1 MKSCFKYLLIILLN
15 LTFVS
20 NISHSE
26 ILNKLTINGNSRITE
41 ETIKTF
47 LNVSIKENLDVDDI
61 NRITKELYETNF
73 FENVSIKF
81 NNNELIVNVIENPII
96 QNITFAGINSD
107 TLKEEITNN
116 LKLIERSSYIKVFAE
131 QDVAIINE
139 NLKRKGY
146 FFSKVD
152 LKVEELG
159 DNRVSL
165 FYTINL
171 GKKSKIKKISFIG
184 NKVFKDRNLRNV
196 ILSEEYRFWK
206 FISKKKFLN
215 EELVKYDERLLKNF
229 YLNNGYYNSTITS
242 SFAKLLNDNEFELVY
257 NINAGQKFFFGNL
270 SIDIPL
276 NYDENNFLNL
286 KNTLEEIKGKP
297 YSINLIEK
305 ITNDIDLTV
314 LNEQYDSVDIDVIEN
329 LDNNILNIKFVLK
342 DALKNKISRINILG
356 NNVTRENV
364 IRNQFEIDEGD
375 FYNEILYKKTLNNL
389 RSLNFFKSV
398 SGEVANDTV
407 NAEKIINI
415 SVEEKP
421 TGELGA
427 AAGVGTEGSSIG
439 VFIKENNYLGKGL
452 ALSSDFTLA
461 TDSIKGSLSVTN
473 PNFNDTDKSVYAKV
487 EISETDK
494 LKKYGY
500 KVNNNGFS
508 YGTNFE
514 FLDDLRLG
522 VGNSN
527 YYSSIETNSTAS
539 ALRRKQEGNYWDSF
553 INLNF
558 SYDKRNNKF
567 KPSDGFINRYYLDI
581 PFISETNTLSNT
593 FDYKVYKEL
602 YKDNVSSLSF
612 YLQTSDSLSND
623 NIKLTERNFLP
634 SNKLR
639 GFTLGGIGPK
649 EGNDF
654 IGGNYASSFNL
665 SSTLPQILQENEN
678 IDFLIFFDAANVW
691 GVDYDSTID
700 DSNTIRSS
708 IGLGVDWFTPLG
720 PLNFSLAQPL
730 TKDKNDSTE
739 TFRFNLGTTF

>member
-15 LTFVS
+15 LIFVN

-26 ILNKLTINGNSRITE
+26 ILNKLTINGNSRITD

-116 LKLIERSSYIKVFAE
+116 LKLIERSSYIKLFAE

-139 NLKRKGY
+139 NLKRNGY

-165 FYTINL
+165 SYTINL

-257 NINAGQKFFFGNL
+257 NINAGQKIFFGNL

-389 RSLNFFKSV
+389 RSLNFFRSV

-473 PNFNDTDKSVYAKV
+473 PNFNDTDKSVYAKA

-639 GFTLGGIGPK
+639 GFALGGIGPK
-649 EGNDF
+649 EGNDY

>member
-257 NINAGQKFFFGNL
+257 NINAGQKIFFGNL

-581 PFISETNTLSNT
+581 PFISDTNTLSNT

>member
-581 PFISETNTLSNT
+581 PFISDTNTLSNT